1 MTLTPFLSCYDTF
14 QINYRIGIGIF
25 KYIVYS
31 IGYIGYN
38 GMEAYTKRL
47 GELQQ
52 KILKHMFE
60 CTAETDNPN
69 HIAKKLGIKQPTVY
83 ESVSLLMKDHYLKA
97 EQKHKRGPKLLTLTD
112 KGAAAAVL
120 LGIDIN
126 EIRSYEKRRNSN
138 LATEAFTYYGKIIT
152 TPEKHMLIFKK
163 AMMYA
168 LKNNIFEVGRFRS
181 LTPEEERGFSKYIMM
196 EYMNS
201 LGPTTN
207 ITSLKEFVDR
217 YKLDKD
223 FMKENLVRQKEL
235 IAALLKQL
243 DE

>member
-1 MTLTPFLSCYDTF
+1 M
-14 QINYRIGIGIF
+14 
-25 KYIVYS
+25 K
-31 IGYIGYN
+31 
-38 GMEAYTKRL
+38 AYTKRL

-69 HIAKKLGIKQPTVY
+69 HIARELGIKQPTVY
-83 ESVSLLMKDHYLKA
+83 ESVLLLMKDHYLKA
-97 EQKHKRGPKLLTLTD
+97 EQKHKRGPKLLILTD

-126 EIRSYEKRRNSN
+126 EIQSYEKRRNSN
-138 LATEAFTYYGKIIT
+138 LVTEAFTYYGKIIT
-152 TPEKHMLIFKK
+152 TPEKRMLIFQKS
-163 AMMYA
+163 MMYA
-168 LKNNIFEVGRFRS
+168 IKNNLFEGGHFRS
-181 LTPEEERGFSKYIMM
+181 LTPEEEREFPKYIMR

-217 YKLDKD
+217 YHLDKD
-223 FMKENLVRQKEL
+223 FMKENLLRQKEL
-235 IAALLKQL
+235 IATLLKQL

>member
-1 MTLTPFLSCYDTF
+1 
-14 QINYRIGIGIF
+14 
-25 KYIVYS
+25 
-31 IGYIGYN
+31 
-38 GMEAYTKRL
+38 MEAYTNRL

-69 HIAKKLGIKQPTVY
+69 HIANELGIKQPTVY
-83 ESVSLLMKDHYLKA
+83 ESVQLLMKDDYIKA

-126 EIRSYEKRRNSN
+126 QIPSYEKRRNSN
-138 LATEAFTYYGKIIT
+138 LVTEAFTYYGKIIT
-152 TPEKHMLIFKK
+152 TPEKRMLIIKK

-168 LKNNIFEVGRFRS
+168 LKNNIFEGGHFRS
-181 LTPEEERGFSKYIMM
+181 LTPEEEKEFAKYIMR

-207 ITSLKEFVDR
+207 ITSLKEFADR
-217 YKLDKD
+217 YQLDKD

-235 IAALLKQL
+235 IATLLKQL